1 MLYELTWTYWASISA
16 ARAPFG
22 LFGPN
27 SFRFVA
33 PFWVE
38 FYFGPNIGMRGVQ
51 SVPMERP
58 AHTALLQ
65 SIWNH
70 PAEEIGQNVNLG
82 SWGGRGGL
90 ILLSAFA
97 FATFCCSHN
106 LCAGELPRS
115 ASSHFCI
122 PNCDSQL
129 QKLTVVNFQTFN
141 FQSFRN
147 VRARVLVNSA
157 SHPRYLYLPYFQL
170 SDCL

>member
-1 MLYELTWTYWASISA
+1 MCSGPLRDLYSTPGAPNRARFGPERPLWEPRRALSSPGGPDLGPTATGWSNWVGHMAMMLNELTWTYWASISA

-38 FYFGPNIGMRGVQ
+38 FHFGPNIGMSGVQ

-70 PAEEIGQNVNLG
+70 PAEENGQNVNYG
-82 SWGGRGGL
+82 SCGGGGGG
-90 ILLSAFA
+90 AHFA
-97 FATFCCSHN
+97 VC
-106 LCAGELPRS
+106 LCLC
-115 ASSHFCI
+115 HFC
-122 PNCDSQL
+122 L
-129 QKLTVVNFQTFN
+129 Q
-141 FQSFRN
+141 
-147 VRARVLVNSA
+147 
-157 SHPRYLYLPYFQL
+157 P
-170 SDCL
+170 

>member
-1 MLYELTWTYWASISA
+1 MASMLNEVTWTYWASISA

-38 FYFGPNIGMRGVQ
+38 FYFGPNIGMWGVQ

-70 PAEEIGQNVNLG
+70 PAEVVLYEQGVPLGHSGHPTCLYSAQNKIRPKMG
-82 SWGGRGGL
+82 PQ
-90 ILLSAFA
+90 I
-97 FATFCCSHN
+97 
-106 LCAGELPRS
+106 
-115 ASSHFCI
+115 
-122 PNCDSQL
+122 
-129 QKLTVVNFQTFN
+129 
-141 FQSFRN
+141 
-147 VRARVLVNSA
+147 
-157 SHPRYLYLPYFQL
+157 
-170 SDCL
+170 